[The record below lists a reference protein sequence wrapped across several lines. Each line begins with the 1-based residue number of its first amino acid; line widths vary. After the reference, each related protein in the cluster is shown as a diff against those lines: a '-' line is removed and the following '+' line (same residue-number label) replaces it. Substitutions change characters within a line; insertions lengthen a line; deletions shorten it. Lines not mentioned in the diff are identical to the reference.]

1 MLTHPFDKLIH
12 IPTTER
18 HTMTTT
24 LKGEIT
30 NNCNCLTYIDE
41 NDNEVSIDDTYTC
54 YGDCWEYS
62 VEDFTNVTKELMDS
76 NDTGW
81 WKVSNLRLWNGEVSG
96 YFHAEKV
103 TDLLTGMTV
112 RGDWTMRY
120 EVFTDRIE
128 YSLSHH
134 DAMGSAS
141 VLTPISDEQRE
152 ELGLY

>member
-1 MLTHPFDKLIH
+1 
-12 IPTTER
+12 
-18 HTMTTT
+18 MTDTLT

-30 NNCNCLTYIDE
+30 NACTCTVYDE
-41 NDNEVSIDDTYTC
+41 ATGEYTEELATEC

-76 NDTGW
+76 NETGW

-103 TDLLTGMTV
+103 TDLLAGMTV

-120 EVFTDRIE
+120 EVFSDRIE

>member
-1 MLTHPFDKLIH
+1 
-12 IPTTER
+12 
-18 HTMTTT
+18 MTDTFT
-24 LKGEIT
+24 LKGTIT
-30 NNCNCLTYIDE
+30 NGCTCTVYDE
-41 NDNEVSIDDTYTC
+41 TTGEYTEELSTEC

-62 VEDFTNVTKELMDS
+62 VEDFTNVTQELRDS
-76 NDTGW
+76 NETGW

-120 EVFTDRIE
+120 EVFSDRIE

-141 VLTPISDEQRE
+141 VLTAISDEQRE